1 MRVVA
6 QRRHSPVFLPVAS
19 LNEPEKTMSTTNDNA
34 DKALLPAGMADVLP
48 PDAAFEATVVER
60 LMARFGAQGYGRVKP
75 PLLEFEEN
83 LLRGPGSAMSS
94 QTFRLMDPVSQ
105 RMMGLRADMTPQV
118 ARIAT
123 SRLRKAPR
131 PLRLSYAGQ
140 VLRVKG
146 SQLRGERQFGQVG
159 VEVIGAVTPAADA
172 EIILMAASALTDM
185 GVESMSVDLC
195 LPTLVPAICQDLG
208 INQKAEAA
216 LRTALDRKDAA
227 DLSGLAETIGDAGL
241 ALFSALLAA
250 TGPAEDT
257 LTSLAK
263 LSFGPAAAAE
273 CDTLA
278 AIVAAVRQESPDL
291 VVTIDPVENRGWEYH
306 TGVTYTFFTRGV
318 RGELGAGGR
327 YITDGGDT
335 STDKEHSTGL
345 TLFMDT
351 LLRAIPSGEAA
362 DRIFMPYGTSQT
374 TGQSFRDEG
383 WITVF
388 GLEDKPDIKQQAA
401 HQECGYRL
409 ENGKAVPL

>member
-1 MRVVA
+1 MNA
-6 QRRHSPVFLPVAS
+6 T
-19 LNEPEKTMSTTNDNA
+19 NENA

-48 PDAAFEATVVER
+48 PDAAFEAAVVER

-83 LLRGPGSAMSS
+83 LLRGPGSAMAS
-94 QTFRLMDPVSQ
+94 QTFRLMDPISQ

-123 SRLRKAPR
+123 SRLKNAPR

-140 VLRVKG
+140 ILRVKG

-159 VEVIGAVTPAADA
+159 VEVIGAANPAADA
-172 EIILMAASALTDM
+172 EIILMAASALADL
-185 GVESMSVDLC
+185 GVKNMSVDLC
-195 LPTLVPAICQDLG
+195 LPTLVPAVCQDLG
-208 INQKAEAA
+208 IDPNVEAS
-216 LRTALDRKDAA
+216 LRAALDRKDAA
-227 DLSGLAETIGDAGL
+227 DLAELSGTIGETEL

-257 LTSLAK
+257 LAALGR
-263 LSFGPAAAAE
+263 LSFGPTATAE

-278 AIVAAVRQESPDL
+278 AVVAAVHNETPEL
-291 VVTIDPVENRGWEYH
+291 VLTIDPVENRGWEYH

-327 YITDGGDT
+327 YITDDGAPGGNSSD
-335 STDKEHSTGL
+335 DAEHSTGL

-351 LLRAIPSGEAA
+351 LLRAIPSDKEAE
-362 DRIFMPYGTSQT
+362 RIFMPVGTPQII
-374 TGQSFRDEG
+374 GQSFRDDG
-383 WITVF
+383 WVTVY
-388 GLEDKPDIKQQAA
+388 GLEPASDARKQAM
-401 HQECGYRL
+401 HQECRYIL
-409 ENGKAVPL
+409 EDGKAVLL